1 MRSRTS
7 ASAADLPF
15 DSVDGLIDR
24 MARLGF
30 ITKGIVYGVIGVLA
44 VQAAFTAGGG
54 TEGARGAIQEIG
66 RQPFG
71 QVLLGLAAIGLLA
84 YALWRFIAAGV
95 DPEGAGTDAKGIA
108 KRIGYAVSGV
118 IYLGLAAW
126 AATIVLGGSTP
137 GGGGGGGSEAA
148 WTAKLMAQPFGQWL
162 VGAAGA
168 VVVGVGLFHFYR
180 AYSASFMKRYNT
192 GEMNARQRTWAK
204 RLGRFGLSARG
215 VTFCII
221 GGFLIEAAVQANP
234 NESRGL
240 AGALDA
246 LAQQPYG
253 PWLLGIVA
261 LGFIAYGVYC
271 VSRARFSSF
280 SAR

>member
-1 MRSRTS
+1 MRSRT
-7 ASAADLPF
+7 SAADLPF

-24 MARLGF
+24 MARFGF
-30 ITKGIVYGVIGVLA
+30 ITKGIVYAVIGVLA

-54 TEGARGAIQEIG
+54 TEGAQGAIQEIG

-71 QVLLGLAAIGLLA
+71 MVLLGLAAIGLLA
-84 YALWRFIAAGV
+84 YALWRFVAAGV
-95 DPEGAGTDAKGIA
+95 DPEGVGTDAKGIA
-108 KRIGYAVSGV
+108 KRIGYAVSGI
-118 IYLGLAAW
+118 IYLGLAVL
-126 AATIVLGGSTP
+126 AARIVLGGSASS
-137 GGGGGGGSEAA
+137 GGGGGGSEAEM
-148 WTAKLMAQPFGQWL
+148 TARLMSQPFGQWL
-162 VGAAGA
+162 VGAVG
-168 VVVGVGLFHFYR
+168 VIIVGVGLFHFYR

-192 GEMNARQRTWAK
+192 GEMDARQRTWAK

-234 NESRGL
+234 NETRGL
-240 AGALDA
+240 AGALDT

-280 SAR
+280 SARS

>member
-7 ASAADLPF
+7 ASSPDLSF
-15 DSVDGLIDR
+15 DSVGGLIDR

-30 ITKGIVYGVIGVLA
+30 ITKGVVYGVIGVLA

-54 TEGARGAIQEIG
+54 TEGTRGAIREIG
-66 RQPFG
+66 QQPFG

-95 DPEGAGTDAKGIA
+95 DPEGEGTDAKGIA

-118 IYLGLAAW
+118 IYLGLAVW
-126 AATIVLGGSTP
+126 AATIVLGGSSAS
-137 GGGGGGGSEAA
+137 GGGDGGSGAA
-148 WTAKLMAQPFGQWL
+148 WTARLMAQPLGQWL
-162 VGAAGA
+162 VGA
-168 VVVGVGLFHFYR
+168 VGIVIICVGLFHFYR
-180 AYSASFMKRYNT
+180 SYNASFMKRYNT
-192 GEMNARQRTWAK
+192 GEMNARQRVWAR
-204 RLGRFGLSARG
+204 RLGRFGLAARG

-221 GGFLIEAAVQANP
+221 GGFLVEAALQANP
-234 NESRGL
+234 NETRGL
-240 AGALDA
+240 AGALDT
-246 LAQQPYG
+246 LARQPYG

-280 SAR
+280 SIR